1 MYKVDID
8 TIRKHI
14 NFYDD
19 RLTLEELSSEITD
32 EDIKKAF
39 EKLDN
44 RKKKILYLRF
54 EKNLSLE
61 EVGKEF
67 DVTRER
73 IRQMSVKAIRKICD
87 DILASK

>member
-1 MYKVDID
+1 MYQVNID

-19 RLTLEELSSEITD
+19 RLNISKLSSELTD
-32 EDIKKAF
+32 KDIKKAF